1 MKACKVC
8 EEIKAANDFYA
19 HGGLICKKCAG
30 KQSVERRKKDPR
42 QLEKIKTYAKE
53 YKQRAEVKEKSRERD
68 RIRTEVRKNN
78 QEWKNRRKE
87 LTRVKR
93 QNPEYV
99 LHVRE
104 KNKQWEKN
112 NPEKVYEK
120 TRRYQALK
128 AKAMPKWLTKEQRRQ
143 ILVTYILA
151 KKLEKTTGIKY
162 HVDHIEPLQGK
173 NSCGLHVPWNL
184 RAIPA
189 LENRRKSNKQ
199 AMG

>member
-87 LTRVKR
+87 LTCMYGKR
-93 QNPEYV
+93 T
-99 LHVRE
+99 
-104 KNKQWEKN
+104 N
-112 NPEKVYEK
+112 NGKR
-120 TRRYQALK
+120 TIQ
-128 AKAMPKWLTKEQRRQ
+128 
-143 ILVTYILA
+143 
-151 KKLEKTTGIKY
+151 KKFMKK
-162 HVDHIEPLQGK
+162 HVDTKLLK
-173 NSCGLHVPWNL
+173 L
-184 RAIPA
+184 R
-189 LENRRKSNKQ
+189 LCQN
-199 AMG
+199 G